1 MPGRY
6 SVEGRGKTDNYVT
19 GPTIQVLMPT
29 AAFVQIACNP
39 LTIGLS
45 HLINLGSPFLN
56 SSKAS
61 ACFSNIANTSS
72 GERQR
77 SIMAVSGW
85 SERVCP
91 VCPEYLVKAAF
102 KSVSKLEEEN
112 VVSRVDD
119 MALTGEV

>member
-1 MPGRY
+1 ML
-6 SVEGRGKTDNYVT
+6 VILVILVILVDV
-19 GPTIQVLMPT
+19 ILLM
-29 AAFVQIACNP
+29 
-39 LTIGLS
+39 
-45 HLINLGSPFLN
+45 
-56 SSKAS
+56 
-61 ACFSNIANTSS
+61 
-72 GERQR
+72 RQR